1 MIHVSWFVLS
11 LIFVNV
17 FLRSMN
23 GKVSLT
29 MVDFFKTDVNAG
41 FINRSIMCF
50 VLRLQDFLKAISCY
64 IFPFKCS
71 FGISQ

>member
-1 MIHVSWFVLS
+1 MTHVNWFVLS

-29 MVDFFKTDVNAG
+29 KIYFFLTHVNGG
-41 FINRSIMCF
+41 FINRSILCF
-50 VLRLQDFLKAISCY
+50 VLRLQEF
-64 IFPFKCS
+64 
-71 FGISQ
+71 